1 MNENDRELADG
12 LRALAAAEPDGAPSR
27 LEQSLVLEFRK
38 QVRRRRLIARGSA
51 AAIGMLL
58 AAAAVLIA
66 FRVQAPSTRLLDTQA
81 TAQEQRTDEIQTD
94 SVLGTVHVDEV
105 ASGFYP
111 LPQAEALP
119 AAETVMVVRVQM
131 RMASL
136 RLIGVPVN
144 QQQSEEPIQADV
156 LLGQDGLARGV
167 RLIQ

>member
-1 MNENDRELADG
+1 MNENEQELLDG
-12 LRALAAAEPDGAPSR
+12 LRALAAGEPMGAPTR

-38 QVRRRRLIARGSA
+38 QVRRRRLVVRGSA
-51 AAIGMLL
+51 AAAGALL
-58 AAAAVLIA
+58 VAAAALVILI
-66 FRVQAPSTRLLDTQA
+66 RVQSPSTPPVETRAAVQRIDEMQA
-81 TAQEQRTDEIQTD
+81 ESQF
-94 SVLGTVHVDEV
+94 GTVHADEL
-105 ASGFYP
+105 ANGFYP

-119 AAETVMVVRVQM
+119 AAETVMVVRIQM

-144 QQQSEEPIQADV
+144 QQSSEEPVQADV

>member
-1 MNENDRELADG
+1 MNENEQELLDG
-12 LRALAAAEPDGAPSR
+12 LRALAAGEPMGAPPR

-38 QVRRRRLIARGSA
+38 QVRRRRLVVRGSA
-51 AAIGMLL
+51 AAAGGLL
-58 AAAAVLIA
+58 VAAALVILI
-66 FRVQAPSTRLLDTQA
+66 RVQSPSTPPVETRAAVQRIDEMQA
-81 TAQEQRTDEIQTD
+81 ESQF
-94 SVLGTVHVDEV
+94 GTVHADEL
-105 ASGFYP
+105 ANGFYP

-119 AAETVMVVRVQM
+119 AAETVMVVRIQM

-144 QQQSEEPIQADV
+144 QQSSEEPVQADV